1 MGIIKVI
8 KLDVFILLGYWKHTE
23 ESLLFLHTL
32 PRENWFQYVRR
43 EYATAINFPCIRA
56 LSVYPVCGW
65 ADISVWKH
73 WFLIIV
79 VAVLTSC
86 ITLEYFTGLPTKN
99 KKVKT
104 MLNYSN
110 MTFSRLFLVFCYGYS
125 NFIVLLKWLGKERNT
140 FTVPGNPKYKE
151 TYIYSSRE
159 S

>member
-1 MGIIKVI
+1 MFLSSSDTGSTLRNLFFFYIHCPERTG
-8 KLDVFILLGYWKHTE
+8 FNMYA
-23 ESLLFLHTL
+23 ESTQQQLTFLAL
-32 PRENWFQYVRR
+32 V
-43 EYATAINFPCIRA
+43 PC
-56 LSVYPVCGW
+56 LYLPVCGW

-86 ITLEYFTGLPTKN
+86 ITLEYFTGVPTKN

-151 TYIYSSRE
+151 TYIFSSRE